1 MYTYIHIIYYINIYI
16 YVDPVEYL
24 RSGKLELQKMLN
36 GAMESAAAP
45 SDYLKT
51 RRLDVRKMQS
61 CAMEPSV
68 GLEVSK
74 DLKDT

>member
-1 MYTYIHIIYYINIYI
+1 
-16 YVDPVEYL
+16 
-24 RSGKLELQKMLN
+24 MLN

-51 RRLDVRKMQS
+51 RRFDVRKMQS